1 MVRQARYPSNALNFP
16 YCLRLNIDLAL
27 FLAAKQFTTNAIEV
41 PFINRLINDPGG
53 RQSITVLNTNVITT
67 ALMATL
73 YK

>member
-1 MVRQARYPSNALNFP
+1 MVRHARYPSNALNFP
-16 YCLRLNIDLAL
+16 YCSRLNIDLAL

-53 RQSITVLNTNVITT
+53 RQSIAVLNTNVMKT